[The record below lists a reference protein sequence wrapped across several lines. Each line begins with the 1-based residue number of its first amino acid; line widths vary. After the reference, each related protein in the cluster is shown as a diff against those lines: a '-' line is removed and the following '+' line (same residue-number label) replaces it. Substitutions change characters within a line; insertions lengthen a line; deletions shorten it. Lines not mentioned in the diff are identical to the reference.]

1 VRFPRIDPA
10 DPPAW
15 LHHPIRTAHAMGLK
29 VLIKPHLGYWGSPFS
44 WRGAINFEDEAAWDR
59 FFTSYETWITQLAA
73 ACREADGF
81 VVGTE
86 LDRTLGHEAA
96 WRRIIARVRTCTDAP
111 LTYAANWTHYR
122 EVGFWEDLDVI
133 GIQAYF
139 PLADRPDPDRS
150 DLEASWRRIMTEL
163 RVYAGEMNRKIVFT
177 ELGYSRA
184 HRAPV
189 EPWAYCS
196 DGPEAEATQA
206 LTMRTAL
213 EAVER
218 EPAVVGVFLWKW
230 FPNPHP
236 VGRDFQLATPA
247 IRQVIT
253 ETWTGRS

>member
-1 VRFPRIDPA
+1 MVASR
-10 DPPAW
+10 
-15 LHHPIRTAHAMGLK
+15 
-29 VLIKPHLGYWGSPFS
+29 
-44 WRGAINFEDEAAWDR
+44 NAAV
-59 FFTSYETWITQLAA
+59 T
-73 ACREADGF
+73 
-81 VVGTE
+81 
-86 LDRTLGHEAA
+86 
-96 WRRIIARVRTCTDAP
+96 RVRTATDAP
-111 LTYAANWTHYR
+111 LTYGANWTDYR
-122 EVGFWEDLDVI
+122 EVGFWDALDVI

-139 PLADRPDPDRS
+139 PLSEGPDPDRS
-150 DLEASWRRIMTEL
+150 DLEASWRRIMKEL
-163 RVYAGEMNRKIVFT
+163 RIYAGEMNRKIVFT
-177 ELGYSRA
+177 ELGYSRS

-196 DGPEAEATQA
+196 DGPEAEPIQA
-206 LTMRTAL
+206 LTLRTAL